1 MKKNSKKISNILNK
15 VFNQNLIQKIVNIKM
30 PEVMLSTIMDSANK
44 RKMTAPL
51 ESILTEFEFVRVLNE
66 NSENKLMI
74 IHALKR
80 VPDESKE
87 TNRNAVLIFEKP
99 HFGLDET
106 KSYLELSNEH
116 NIDIDNDIYKKLSVY
131 PNKPYNSKFFLNFPI

>member
-1 MKKNSKKISNILNK
+1 MIN
-15 VFNQNLIQKIVNIKM
+15 
-30 PEVMLSTIMDSANK
+30 TIIDSATSNK

-51 ESILTEFEFVRVLNE
+51 ESILTEFEFVKVLNE

-80 VPDESKE
+80 VSDEKNADESKE

-106 KSYLELSNEH
+106 KSYLKLNNEH
-116 NIDIDNDIYKKLSVY
+116 NIDIDNDVYKKLSVY
-131 PNKPYNSKFFLNFPI
+131 PNKPYNSNI